1 MIEEKKMNT
10 IVTNMRNST
19 KPKPLP
25 VRANKKTWFFDTPQG
40 VDHVTKVL
48 HDNTAMTPEDVM
60 KLNKESKEELIKEE
74 EKGLLKYD
82 ANNIKSYPSDPE
94 QRRRLL
100 NIENLEKSIGVRT
113 DTWKRFVKTGAMPL
127 VPKNFVSNT
136 SMYNAMVD
144 SMEPNERRAYLNEQK
159 IMERKRRLELR
170 QDKIK
175 EFKEKAALKEK
186 KSAPAKAMAA
196 EIVNSIVHN
205 PIIEEVLNRSKAR
218 LEDKE
223 PEYKLPPV
231 KKELGLNRVFTQSKL
246 DEAATI
252 RKVLDE

>member
-25 VRANKKTWFFDTPQG
+25 VRANKNTWFFDTPQG

-127 VPKNFVSNT
+127 VPKNSISNA

-170 QDKIK
+170 EDKIK
-175 EFKEKAALKEK
+175 DFKEKAALKEK

-218 LEDKE
+218 LEDNE
-223 PEYKLPPV
+223 PKYILPPV

>member
-100 NIENLEKSIGVRT
+100 NIENL
-113 DTWKRFVKTGAMPL
+113 
-127 VPKNFVSNT
+127 
-136 SMYNAMVD
+136 
-144 SMEPNERRAYLNEQK
+144 
-159 IMERKRRLELR
+159 RLEQCHLSQR
-170 QDKIK
+170 ILLATLQCIMQWLIPWNRTNVGPILMNKKLWK
-175 EFKEKAALKEK
+175 EN
-186 KSAPAKAMAA
+186 
-196 EIVNSIVHN
+196 V
-205 PIIEEVLNRSKAR
+205 
-218 LEDKE
+218 
-223 PEYKLPPV
+223 
-231 KKELGLNRVFTQSKL
+231 G
-246 DEAATI
+246 
-252 RKVLDE
+252 